1 MPQAPADA
9 TAYRDDNRVA
19 WDRLVAAGSP
29 LTAVAT
35 DEQCLHAR
43 ALLDREGWLPQSIA
57 GLEVLCLAAGGGR
70 HSILYAAAGA
80 HVTVVDLCPAV
91 LELDRREA
99 ERRGY
104 SVRIVEASMEDL
116 SQLGD
121 AIFDI
126 VHQPVSTCYV
136 PDVAAV
142 YREVA
147 RVLRLGGLYIGQHKQ
162 PASLQASHRLGDG
175 RFVVGIPYSHSGPLP
190 DVAERFNREDNTVEF
205 LHRWD
210 QLIGE
215 LCTAGFVVEGLSE
228 PNPAQDRNSYLPP
241 FVRIKGRRVARAGER

>member
-1 MPQAPADA
+1 M
-9 TAYRDDNRVA
+9 TYRDRNRVA

-29 LTAVAT
+29 LTEVAT

-43 ALLDREGWLPQSIA
+43 ALLDREGWLPESIA

-70 HSILYAAAGA
+70 HSILYAATGA
-80 HVTVVDLCPAV
+80 NVTVVDLCPAV

-104 SVRIVEASMEDL
+104 SVRIAEASMENL
-116 SQLGD
+116 SELGD
-121 AIFDI
+121 ATFDV

-147 RVLRLGGLYIGQHKQ
+147 RVLRPGGLYIGQHKQ
-162 PASLQASHRLGDG
+162 PASLQVSDRLDDG
-175 RFVVGIPYSHSGPLP
+175 RLVVGIPYYHDGALP
-190 DVAERFNREDNTVEF
+190 DVSDRFNREYNTEEF
-205 LHRWD
+205 LHRWE

-228 PNPAQDRNSYLPP
+228 PNPGDDRGLYLPP
-241 FVRIKGRRVARAGER
+241 FVRIKGRRVGKGG